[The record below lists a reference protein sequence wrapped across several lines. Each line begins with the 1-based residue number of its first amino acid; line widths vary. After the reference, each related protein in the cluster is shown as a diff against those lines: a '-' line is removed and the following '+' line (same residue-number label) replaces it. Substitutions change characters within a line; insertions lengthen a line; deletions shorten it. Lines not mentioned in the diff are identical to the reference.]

1 MGKGADVGVGKRTAR
16 KRAVGTREHIIAY
29 LTEVNE
35 LFDANGMAS
44 TQLAAAVGYPGSSV
58 AFAQLLS
65 GMERSGLI
73 EREVRGKRTYRISLG
88 LAHAIGPGGAARSA
102 GYPEVAMAVGTGG
115 TAGAG
120 GPGGVG
126 IGAGSGIGAGV
137 GIGAAAFD
145 YDELARRLLVQVVRR
160 LAAAEPEAGH
170 LDRSAPEGLAPDGAG
185 SAGPGLAGSAGAG
198 LAGSGLAGAGPDRVG
213 ADWLALQETVSG
225 LEYELATAWTKHG
238 KLAEEN
244 VRLREQ
250 LRAAQRSLALAAERI
265 RRLPAGTDL
274 DRSEVVLLQR
284 LLASGGPDSQVGA
297 DGLAGRDGLAGPG
310 GPGEAGSLAEAPS
323 LLS

>member
-1 MGKGADVGVGKRTAR
+1 MGKGADVGVGRKTAR

-35 LFDANGMAS
+35 LCDANGMAS

-73 EREVRGKRTYRISLG
+73 EREVRGKRTYRINLG
-88 LAHAIGPGGAARSA
+88 PAHAIGPGGAARAS
-102 GYPEVAMAVGTGG
+102 GISGIPEVAMAVGVSGAAGIGG
-115 TAGAG
+115 S
-120 GPGGVG
+120 GGVG
-126 IGAGSGIGAGV
+126 GEVGSGIGAAG
-137 GIGAAAFD
+137 FD

-160 LAAAEPEAGH
+160 LAAAEPVASH
-170 LDRSAPEGLAPDGAG
+170 QDRSAPDRLTPDPSAPDPLASDPLAPDR
-185 SAGPGLAGSAGAG
+185 LA
-198 LAGSGLAGAGPDRVG
+198 PDRL
-213 ADWLALQETVSG
+213 APDWLALQETVTG
-225 LEYELATAWTKHG
+225 LEYELATAWSKHG

-265 RRLPAGTDL
+265 RRLPASTDL

-284 LLASGGPDSQVGA
+284 LLVSGGTDSLVGPDGPDEARGSVGSGHA
-297 DGLAGRDGLAGPG
+297 
-310 GPGEAGSLAEAPS
+310 AGSLAEAPS

>member
-1 MGKGADVGVGKRTAR
+1 MSTSAGVIAMGKGADVGVGKRTSR

-29 LTEVNE
+29 LAQASE

-88 LAHAIGPGGAARSA
+88 SAQASPGVPAGSVAAGSVAA
-102 GYPEVAMAVGTGG
+102 GSVA
-115 TAGAG
+115 
-120 GPGGVG
+120 
-126 IGAGSGIGAGV
+126 AGSGSVAAGPWGGARRASGAGV
-137 GIGAAAFD
+137 SASLSKAGAAAALARAGAATSLAGADGGGLGVPAGAEAAFD

-160 LAAAEPEAGH
+160 LAVTDAGGEQE
-170 LDRSAPEGLAPDGAG
+170 DPA
-185 SAGPGLAGSAGAG
+185 
-198 LAGSGLAGAGPDRVG
+198 V
-213 ADWLALQETVSG
+213 LQETVTG
-225 LEYELATAWTKHG
+225 LEQELASAWTRHG

-244 VRLREQ
+244 IRLREQ
-250 LRAAQRSLALAAERI
+250 LKVAQQSLALARERL
-265 RRLPAGTDL
+265 RELPATADL
-274 DRSEVVLLQR
+274 DRSEVALLQR
-284 LLASGGPDSQVGA
+284 LLSPEYSGPEFG
-297 DGLAGRDGLAGPG
+297 G
-310 GPGEAGSLAEAPS
+310 GPGSDADARR

>member
-1 MGKGADVGVGKRTAR
+1 
-16 KRAVGTREHIIAY
+16 VGTREHIIAY

-88 LAHAIGPGGAARSA
+88 PTHAIGSGGAARAA
-102 GYPEVAMAVGTGG
+102 GIPEVAMAVGVGG
-115 TAGAG
+115 AA
-120 GPGGVG
+120 GPGEF
-126 IGAGSGIGAGV
+126 GSGIGAAG
-137 GIGAAAFD
+137 FD

-160 LAAAEPEAGH
+160 LAAAEPEASQ
-170 LDRSAPEGLAPDGAG
+170 LDGSAPDRLAPDR
-185 SAGPGLAGSAGAG
+185 LA
-198 LAGSGLAGAGPDRVG
+198 PDRL
-213 ADWLALQETVSG
+213 APDRLALQETVTG

-250 LRAAQRSLALAAERI
+250 LRAAQRSLALAAERV
-265 RRLPAGTDL
+265 RRLPVSTDL

-284 LLASGGPDSQVGA
+284 LLAAGGPDS
-297 DGLAGRDGLAGPG
+297 LAGPD
-310 GPGEAGSLAEAPS
+310 GPGEAEDSGSLEEAPS
-323 LLS
+323 LLG